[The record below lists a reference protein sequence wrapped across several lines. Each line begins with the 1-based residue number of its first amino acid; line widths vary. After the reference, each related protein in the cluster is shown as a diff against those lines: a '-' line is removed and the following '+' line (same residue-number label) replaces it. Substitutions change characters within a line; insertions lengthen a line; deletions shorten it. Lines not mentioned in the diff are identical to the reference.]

1 MIKSGKWLFLMVKS
15 GKWLFLM
22 IKSGKW
28 MFLMVK
34 SGKWMV
40 LVRDCLCWVFPFR
53 FFPRCFSCWAICT
66 SCPTRF
72 NSTEPGDVPVALG
85 GSAISTWKK
94 FSSWWLSFNPLEKY
108 AQIGN
113 LPQSSG

>member
-1 MIKSGKWLFLMVKS
+1 MVKS

-53 FFPRCFSCWAICT
+53 FFPRCF
-66 SCPTRF
+66 F
-72 NSTEPGDVPVALG
+72 LLGHLHLVPNAFQQHRARRCASGVG
-85 GSAISTWKK
+85 R
-94 FSSWWLSFNPLEKY
+94 LSDFHLEKVF
-108 AQIGN
+108 
-113 LPQSSG
+113 